1 MIIRVLRKWQKC
13 IINKSSILYNAKP
26 RKNIWALKIYV
37 KVFTI
42 KHWSLRLKST
52 LKIDIKICYVI
63 TFWRKAYAIE
73 YCQNLTFQYVIRAL
87 FIVYRRRL
95 AWNRFWNDE
104 VVSYF
109 ILGSRAPCQGHFYR
123 TISLTYCWIVICWDV
138 KGLVCLFF
146 IRNMTLSF
154 IVSDFVIGSKG
165 PVFILLL

>member
-1 MIIRVLRKWQKC
+1 M
-13 IINKSSILYNAKP
+13 INKSSILNNAKL
-26 RKNIWALKIYV
+26 RKNIWALKVYV

-95 AWNRFWNDE
+95 AWNRFWIRP
-104 VVSYF
+104 F
-109 ILGSRAPCQGHFYR
+109 RILYLVQGH
-123 TISLTYCWIVICWDV
+123 
-138 KGLVCLFF
+138 LVRG
-146 IRNMTLSF
+146 IF
-154 IVSDFVIGSKG
+154 IVRYRWRIVGLWFVEMLKVLFVYFLFEIWRYHLLYR
-165 PVFILLL
+165 ILLSDLKVPFLFYYFNFISKHRYS